1 MSQSKRMKN
10 TKIDPLIKDMKN
22 LPKLNVKPNNKKD
35 KIKRCM
41 IQLVWRTFLLRVGL
55 LRKNKAT

>member
-10 TKIDPLIKDMKN
+10 TKIDPLIRDMKN

-35 KIKRCM
+35 KIKRRM

>member
-10 TKIDPLIKDMKN
+10 TKIDPLIRDMKN

-35 KIKRCM
+35 KIKKM
-41 IQLVWRTFLLRVGL
+41 HDTIDVADFFAQGWTS
-55 LRKNKAT
+55 KEK